1 MCALSVSASVPTG
14 SYFLVTFTAAVIKKN
29 LCKNNLMKEENV
41 YLFPFKSFYVFENFM
56 YECSVYMDG
65 G

>member
-14 SYFLVTFTAAVIKKN
+14 GSFLVTFTAAVILKKS
-29 LCKNNLMKEENV
+29 LHKQLDEGRKC
-41 YLFPFKSFYVFENFM
+41 LFLFKSFYVFDNFM